1 MKALIDNVSRDGS
14 AVGTAL
20 QEVTRCCP
28 SLIYKAAMAA
38 LVDTSIPEIT
48 RQLSQP
54 EHEFVEEEVVVK
66 SKPIPP
72 MALLQDQD
80 EEEEEEEREIEPDVV
95 VKSKPRPVA
104 LLREENHQR
113 PAIIEVTQTE
123 RQANQIQSPE
133 SVTQHSSSGS
143 DSQRKA
149 NGDVGNTVAPS
160 QALAENIEQVSVN
173 KTNEEFEDSTAML
186 LRRYTA
192 SKNGQH
198 ANIPITPTGEIGGT
212 VSMKD
217 TFRVAGKN
225 CTVRL
230 EEDYISWVQV
240 GRKDGE

>member
-1 MKALIDNVSRDGS
+1 
-14 AVGTAL
+14 
-20 QEVTRCCP
+20 
-28 SLIYKAAMAA
+28 MAA

-54 EHEFVEEEVVVK
+54 EHEFVEEDVIVK
-66 SKPIPP
+66 SKPLPP
-72 MALLQDQD
+72 MALLQDQ
-80 EEEEEEEREIEPDVV
+80 EEEEEERDIEPDVV

-113 PAIIEVTQTE
+113 PQQPAIIEVTQTE
-123 RQANQIQSPE
+123 RQANQIQSSE
-133 SVTQHSSSGS
+133 SVVTQHSSSGS